1 MESEQPYYDDEDY
14 GGRVLWGRVAFFGIT
29 LLLAF
34 FLGRCTSDGV
44 PPQELELAQDQNDQL
59 QEQLDSLEAELEEAR
74 SDDETDGDGDGGEGE
89 DAADGEGAGSDDSEP
104 TSSDGSAP
112 SGAQSERTH
121 VVERGETLSELADQ
135 YYGDGDKHHLITEAN
150 GIDEDNPLQ
159 VGQELVIPP
168 DPDA

>member
-1 MESEQPYYDDEDY
+1 MESEQPYYENEDY

-44 PPQELELAQDQNDQL
+44 PPEELVAAENRNEELSNQIDELE
-59 QEQLDSLEAELEEAR
+59 SELESAQSESEDGTNEGGANEG
-74 SDDETDGDGDGGEGE
+74 ETDDAGGDASGTG
-89 DAADGEGAGSDDSEP
+89 DSE
-104 TSSDGSAP
+104 SSNPDS
-112 SGAQSERTH
+112 SGADTERTH
-121 VVERGETLSELADQ
+121 VVERGETLSELADR
-135 YYGDGDKHHLITEAN
+135 YYGDGDKHTLITEAN

>member
-1 MESEQPYYDDEDY
+1 MESEQPYYDNEDY

-44 PPQELELAQDQNDQL
+44 PPEQLVAAENRNEELSRQIEELES
-59 QEQLDSLEAELEEAR
+59 ELDSLQSENPDGAEDGENGNATNGEASGNGGSETSEANG
-74 SDDETDGDGDGGEGE
+74 S
-89 DAADGEGAGSDDSEP
+89 AAD
-104 TSSDGSAP
+104 T
-112 SGAQSERTH
+112 ERTH
-121 VVERGETLSELADQ
+121 VVERGETLSELADR
-135 YYGDGDKHHLITEAN
+135 YYGDGDKHTLITEAN
-150 GIDEDNPLQ
+150 DIDEDNPLQ

>member
-1 MESEQPYYDDEDY
+1 MESEQPYYDNEDY

-44 PPQELELAQDQNDQL
+44 PPEQLVAAENRNEELSRQIEELE
-59 QEQLDSLEAELEEAR
+59 SELESLQSENA
-74 SDDETDGDGDGGEGE
+74 DGAEEGENE
-89 DAADGEGAGSDDSEP
+89 DAANGEASGNG
-104 TSSDGSAP
+104 G
-112 SGAQSERTH
+112 SGASDSNGSGADTERTH
-121 VVERGETLSELADQ
+121 VVERGETLSELADR
-135 YYGDGDKHHLITEAN
+135 YYGDGDKHTLITEAN
-150 GIDEDNPLQ
+150 DIDEDNPLQ

>member
-1 MESEQPYYDDEDY
+1 MESEQPYYDNEDY

-44 PPQELELAQDQNDQL
+44 PPEQLVAAENRNEELSRQIEELE
-59 QEQLDSLEAELEEAR
+59 SELESVQ
-74 SDDETDGDGDGGEGE
+74 SDNEDADGAGEGE
-89 DAADGEGAGSDDSEP
+89 DDDATNGEASGNGGSEASGSNGSAAD
-104 TSSDGSAP
+104 T
-112 SGAQSERTH
+112 ERTH
-121 VVERGETLSELADQ
+121 VVERGETLSELADR
-135 YYGDGDKHHLITEAN
+135 YYGDGDKHTLITEAN
-150 GIDEDNPLQ
+150 DIDEDNPLQ